1 MGVAHPVGVDFEV
14 AELAVAF
21 TGQAADEVQVA
32 ASGEQ
37 GVDVAG
43 VEFLQAGGEPV
54 VAVAAQQPGGEAG
67 QLVDVFAGV
76 VEIDDLRG
84 FGEVL
89 GGEVPDLIPVPRL
102 SRCRIL
108 SRCRQWLIAPNMSG

>member
-1 MGVAHPVGVDFEV
+1 VGVGFEV

-21 TGQAADEVQVA
+21 TGQGADEVQVA
-32 ASGEQ
+32 AGGQQ

-67 QLVDVFAGV
+67 QFVDVLAGV
-76 VEIDDLRG
+76 VKIDDL
-84 FGEVL
+84 
-89 GGEVPDLIPVPRL
+89 GGGGKQLISEVPDLIPAPRL
-102 SRCRIL
+102 SR
-108 SRCRQWLIAPNMSG
+108 